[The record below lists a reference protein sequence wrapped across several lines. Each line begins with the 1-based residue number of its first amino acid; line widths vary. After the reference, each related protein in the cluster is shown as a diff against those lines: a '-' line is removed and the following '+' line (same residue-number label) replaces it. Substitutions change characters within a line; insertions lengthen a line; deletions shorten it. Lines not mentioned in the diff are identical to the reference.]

1 MPYIL
6 GVKVDA
12 HTRHE
17 ALERVDTLMHSS
29 GQHLI
34 TTPNPE
40 IVVAAQQDAEFCKI
54 LNQAALALP
63 DGVGLMF
70 AAWLLNHPFQERIAG
85 SDFVWDLARLAAK
98 RGYTIQLM
106 GGKVGVAQEAAKRL
120 KIKVERLKI
129 VEANPDI
136 LLVALGHGKQ
146 EKWIVEHLQELPSV
160 KIAMGVGGALDF
172 IAGHVTR
179 APRLLRLLGLEW
191 LWRLVR
197 QPWRAPRIWR
207 AVVVF
212 SWLVLR
218 AKFRGTI

>member
-6 GVKVDA
+6 GVEVDA
-12 HTRHE
+12 LTRHE
-17 ALERVDTLMHSS
+17 ALECVDALMHSR

-63 DGVGLMF
+63 DGVGLMW
-70 AAWLLNHPFQERIAG
+70 AARMLGTPLKERIAG
-85 SDFVWDLARLAAK
+85 SDFVWDIAQLAAE
-98 RGYTIQLM
+98 RGYTMQLM
-106 GGKVGVAQEAAKRL
+106 GGKGGTAQEAAKRL
-120 KIKVERLKI
+120 KIKVEKLKI
-129 VEANPDI
+129 VETNPDI

-146 EKWIVEHLQELPSV
+146 EKWIAEHLRELPSV

-172 IAGHVTR
+172 IAGHVAR
-179 APRLLRLLGLEW
+179 APRALRFIGLEW
-191 LWRLVR
+191 LWRLMR